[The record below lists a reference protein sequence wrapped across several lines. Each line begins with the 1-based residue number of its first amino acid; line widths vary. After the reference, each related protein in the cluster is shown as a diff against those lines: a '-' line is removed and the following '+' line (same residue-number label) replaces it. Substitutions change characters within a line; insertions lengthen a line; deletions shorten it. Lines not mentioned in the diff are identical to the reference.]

1 MPDGCAAC
9 SCGWKSAAF
18 IARAEGPGTPDW
30 KLAVRA
36 GVARHRRRRALLT
49 GEVEVADPEPP
60 VLAPRASS
68 SVIPFLSVAAA
79 GAEGPTRPERSASAG
94 PHLAAAPAGE
104 PERTSRPPLAEAGP
118 RPPAA
123 SPAIPVASFPHLA
136 PMAEAAVRTVAVAPV
151 PGASAVAV
159 RRATVADPVPPVLI
173 PAAPRSAGPERAA
186 VEFAAPPPVAASQP
200 ARSHGAA
207 ALHLRLG
214 ATLVDAVCAALAAL
228 GFDLGLHVVSQAA
241 GLVIP
246 LRFAGTG
253 MALAGIAAFTMLQL
267 LCLLARVGTP
277 GMRSL
282 GLVLRGLEGQPAPA
296 AAWRR
301 RGYAVLLSIG
311 ALGLGYLWAYLDDSH
326 LAWHDRLSGTV
337 LTPRGVEAVP
347 GPAKGRGSEGRPLSR
362 AARPQARDLES
373 LQDAWAGAGAARLGL
388 DRQDVRSLAAK
399 PPVRLPPV

>member
-1 MPDGCAAC
+1 MPAGCAAC
-9 SCGWKSAAF
+9 PCGWKSAAF
-18 IARAEGPGTPDW
+18 IARAEDPGTPAW

-36 GVARHRRRRALLT
+36 GVARHLRRRALLT
-49 GEVEVADPEPP
+49 GEVEVAGGEPP
-60 VLAPRASS
+60 ALAPRASS
-68 SVIPFLSVAAA
+68 GVIPFLNAAA
-79 GAEGPTRPERSASAG
+79 TGAEEQTRPERPGSTG
-94 PHLAAAPAGE
+94 PHPASAPAGE
-104 PERTSRPPLAEAGP
+104 PERTSRRPRAEAGL

-123 SPAIPVASFPHLA
+123 PPAIPVASFPRPA
-136 PMAEAAVRTVAVAPV
+136 PLAEAAVRTAVAAPV
-151 PGASAVAV
+151 ACGSAAAV
-159 RRATVADPVPPVLI
+159 RRASVPDPVPPVLI
-173 PAAPRSAGPERAA
+173 PVAPRSAGPERAA

-214 ATLVDAVCAALAAL
+214 AALVDAACAALAAL
-228 GFDLGLHVVSQAA
+228 GFGVGLHVVSGAA

-246 LRFAGTG
+246 PRFAGTG
-253 MALAGIAAFTMLQL
+253 MALAGVAAFTTLQV

-301 RGYAVLLSIG
+301 RGCTVLLSIG

-337 LTPRGVEAVP
+337 LTPRGVAAMR
-347 GPAKGRGSEGRPLSR
+347 GPAKGRGSEGRLMSR
-362 AARPQARDLES
+362 VARQQARELEG
-373 LQDAWAGAGAARLGL
+373 LQGAWAGVGAARLGL
-388 DRQDVRSLAAK
+388 DRQDVRSLAAEPPARQ
-399 PPVRLPPV
+399 PPV